1 MRMWRSPSLASALT
15 LAGDELRMWCSAGA
29 KGLNL
34 LSTLMFML
42 DPGDNID
49 EEETLLQQTE
59 MTATKTL
66 LLAGSDRR
74 KSVVKQLKDYST
86 FSETHCT
93 TRESQSDATTFCHD
107 DKVWK
112 KIVPSHGEF
121 YEDSQSDPTG
131 NTAPVELSYDV
142 LGTYLICDSQICE
155 RGTAKM
161 KTKDWLKYMK
171 KRPRELRI
179 NDEDLL
185 MTAIVKNKDLG
196 ICHKFA
202 SGSSAAK
209 KFKKLKSHKKGNKLL
224 SKIGKA
230 GTNLLGGKRSSL
242 GLFLES
248 GKSYTLCLV
257 EAWSAESMSRRSN
270 AWGRKVEAIDES
282 DDTCGFCGDGG
293 ELLCCD
299 NCPSTYHQ
307 ACLSAKE
314 LPEGSWYC
322 HNCTCQL
329 AIGYARISID
339 WVFSISLR

>member
-1 MRMWRSPSLASALT
+1 MKAETKSEKLDKDDQSSKCDM
-15 LAGDELRMWCSAGA
+15 
-29 KGLNL
+29 L
-34 LSTLMFML
+34 LS
-42 DPGDNID
+42 
-49 EEETLLQQTE
+49 
-59 MTATKTL
+59 
-66 LLAGSDRR
+66 
-74 KSVVKQLKDYST
+74 SVVKQLKDYST

-131 NTAPVELSYDV
+131 NTAPVELSHDV

-196 ICHKFA
+196 TCHKFA

-209 KFKKLKSHKKGNKLL
+209 KFKKLKSHKKGNKL
-224 SKIGKA
+224 
-230 GTNLLGGKRSSL
+230 
-242 GLFLES
+242 
-248 GKSYTLCLV
+248 
-257 EAWSAESMSRRSN
+257 
-270 AWGRKVEAIDES
+270 
-282 DDTCGFCGDGG
+282 
-293 ELLCCD
+293 
-299 NCPSTYHQ
+299 Q
-307 ACLSAKE
+307 A
-314 LPEGSWYC
+314 
-322 HNCTCQL
+322 T
-329 AIGYARISID
+329 
-339 WVFSISLR
+339 F